1 MGRARGTGFEK
12 GFKVSSPPVLLA
24 DANIFLRFLRNDH
37 PEHSAGAKKLIEA
50 AISGVVVLR
59 VPEIVVADVF
69 YTLTA
74 PQMKIP
80 RPTAARQLAA
90 LLQQTG
96 IEILN
101 RADVLET
108 LTLCEIKNVDY
119 GDAAL
124 MVEARREKLA
134 IVSYDQDF
142 AKAPE
147 IKALTP
153 IQWLEHEQK
162 RRTS

>member
-1 MGRARGTGFEK
+1 M
-12 GFKVSSPPVLLA
+12 SSPPILLA
-24 DANIFLRFLRNDH
+24 DANILLRFLRNDH
-37 PEHSAGAKKLIEA
+37 PEHSAGAKRLIEA
-50 AISGVVVLR
+50 AVSGLVVLR
-59 VPEIVVADVF
+59 VLEIVVADTF

-80 RPTAARQLAA
+80 RAAAARQLAA

-101 RADVLET
+101 RTHVLEA
-108 LTLCEIKNVDY
+108 LSLCEIKNIDY

-124 MVEARREKLA
+124 MVEARREKLP
-134 IVSYDQDF
+134 IVSYDRDF

-147 IKALTP
+147 IKAFTP
-153 IQWLEHEQK
+153 IWWLEHEQK
-162 RRTS
+162 RRSS